1 MILTSSCSSVL
12 KQRAVPISDPQLP
25 IQTIMYWP
33 LGTPRIFSSKVTN
46 AITTYD
52 SDDHNETETLVA
64 LSPADD
70 TENPN
75 SRSRGKNSILVDDSS
90 LKDNHGVG
98 EEEPDDLEKLKA
110 RGEGGEAAGSSTYT
124 SRKESLGPH
133 RALSGLLE
141 DGIKSESSLDVT
153 FSEEVNDQAA
163 NNAILALKMSRN
175 GALFA
180 TITCT
185 ELTIWQT
192 KVCQEL
198 ITSKVEL

>member
-1 MILTSSCSSVL
+1 
-12 KQRAVPISDPQLP
+12 
-25 IQTIMYWP
+25 MYWP

-46 AITTYD
+46 AVTTYD

-70 TENPN
+70 TEDPN
-75 SRSRGKNSILVDDSS
+75 SRSRGKNSLPVNDTL
-90 LKDNHGVG
+90 LKGDNAAVG
-98 EEEPDDLEKLKA
+98 EEPDDLEKLKV
-110 RGEGGEAAGSSTYT
+110 RGGEAAGSNTHA

-133 RALSGLLE
+133 RALGGLMG

-153 FSEEVNDQAA
+153 FSEELNDQAA

-180 TITCT
+180 TITIT

-192 KVCQEL
+192 KVCWES
-198 ITSKVEL
+198 ITNLQVIRSES